1 MSVSSEYYSLFLF
14 DSDGKIIPYE
24 NECFRLQHGQRYKVG
39 IYNHSMV
46 KRINVTI
53 EIDGKKIG
61 KFRVNANSH
70 IKIERPTHVARK
82 LTFYAADSE
91 EGRMAGLKLNY
102 IANIIVSIEIE
113 NVSSNNKFECD
124 GNDDLEFDGCGGTGL
139 SDVSNQSFY
148 NCSEISIEK
157 NNVVILMAKMKLA
170 PRIIPL

>member
-24 NECFRLQHGQRYKVG
+24 NECFLLQHGQRYKVG
-39 IYNHSMV
+39 IYNHSIG
-46 KRINVTI
+46 KRINAAI

-61 KFRVNANSH
+61 KFRVNSNSY
-70 IKIERPTHVARK
+70 IKIERPTHVSRK

-102 IANIIVSIEIE
+102 VANIIVSIETE
-113 NVSSNNKFECD
+113 KVSNKFECD
-124 GNDDLEFDGCGGTGL
+124 GGNDDLEVDGCGGTGL
-139 SDVSNQSFY
+139 SDVSSQSFY
-148 NCSEISIEK
+148 NCSDIQIEQ
-157 NNVVILMAKMKLA
+157 NNVVVLMAKMKLA